1 MRKTK
6 IVPIDVEGRDKG
18 KTFLITE
25 MPAAQAE
32 RWAMR
37 ALMAVADAG
46 VDLPESAVNAGMAG
60 IAAIGIRA
68 IFRIPF
74 EKAEPLM
81 NEMMGCVQFVWDT
94 RKNLTRSLVDDG
106 TESDD
111 IEEVSTRLLLRSE
124 VFELHTGF
132 SMAAAVSESLT
143 AAESSSQRQSS
154 ESTSTSPPSSARR
167 SQAN

>member
-6 IVPIDVEGRDKG
+6 TVTIDAEGRDRG

-46 VDLPESAVNAGMAG
+46 VDLPESAASAGMAG

-74 EKAEPLM
+74 DKAEPLM
-81 NEMMGCVQFVWDT
+81 NEMMGCVQFVADP
-94 RKNLTRSLVDDG
+94 RKPYPRALVEDSGDG
-106 TESDD
+106 DD
-111 IEEVSTRLLLRSE
+111 IEEVATRLLLRSE

-132 SMAAAVSESLT
+132 SVAAVISESLT
-143 AAESSSQRQSS
+143 AVESSEQ
-154 ESTSTSPPSSARR
+154 PPSATTPTFPAASVSR
-167 SQAN
+167 SRAA